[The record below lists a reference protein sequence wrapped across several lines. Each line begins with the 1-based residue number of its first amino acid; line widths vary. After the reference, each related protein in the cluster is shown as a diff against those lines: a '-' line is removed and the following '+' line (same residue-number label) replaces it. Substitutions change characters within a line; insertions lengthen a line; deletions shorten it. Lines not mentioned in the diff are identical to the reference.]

1 MDSCSRSLL
10 MCAGVSDELRRV
22 NSGSIVYQ
30 LMRARSN
37 PVSMLLVRLLY
48 GIPVGSE
55 ESIQADACFM
65 STPFSVL
72 SKSSTYD
79 ASLCTSLD
87 VPASSLANSAVRFML
102 EGAVQLMSGRRSSR
116 LVSHWLCFFHDR
128 LKPHIRLLSGS
139 APISTLEV
147 SGFSVSDINVPPKF
161 SSSE

>member
-55 ESIQADACFM
+55 ESIHEKLRAFM
-65 STPFSVL
+65 ITRDKVL
-72 SKSSTYD
+72 QMGYTSGPIDVTDPGRPTY
-79 ASLCTSLD
+79 S
-87 VPASSLANSAVRFML
+87 P
-102 EGAVQLMSGRRSSR
+102 
-116 LVSHWLCFFHDR
+116 
-128 LKPHIRLLSGS
+128 
-139 APISTLEV
+139 
-147 SGFSVSDINVPPKF
+147 
-161 SSSE
+161 